1 VHTATP
7 SQKSAIEAHRKPLLV
22 VAGPGSGKTFCLI
35 ERIRFLIEAHG
46 IAPERICAFTFTNKA
61 AEEIASRLEKLPGAE
76 LVKRTTIHKFCVDL
90 LREHGRRIGIEQGFG
105 VADDEYQ
112 MQVLW
117 RLEANPAKRNALPKY
132 FSLHRLRG
140 DELRGAA
147 AMHLRNYESILRQ
160 QNLLDFDMLVMRARD
175 LMTTADD
182 VADTV
187 RARWAAVLVDEFQH
201 LNPEQYAVLRA
212 LTRDHG
218 NVFAVGDYDQSIYG
232 WAGAQPELFR
242 TYMND
247 FGIIEPITLLDNRR
261 CPKHIFDLARRFVET
276 NPLLPGLL
284 RPELTTDKPAVHDIE
299 ALSFESADDEIEWI
313 IRDIHQQRADYGL
326 SWGDF
331 ALLYRKHEIGNVAEP
346 SLLGAG
352 VPCRLAYGRAI
363 AEDPVVRYV
372 AAALRIIAEP
382 KDDVHKEVFLGLVLP
397 KTLRDVVKA
406 EAEANCEAPIDRLR
420 RLARTLGPDDEDGK
434 KLRRA
439 FYALRNF
446 GALGRRHMSVADLI
460 EELLSNRVGEYR
472 TPLERQHHL
481 ISDPETVLDAR
492 TLAFRLDSAIRHE
505 RPVSI
510 PHMEGAEIPVKAM
523 LHGLGVRTVKVG
535 QLQIPRRDAPGDDAA
550 VIPSEA
556 RDPQLEQLGH
566 ADAQTVGLPL
576 AVFKAGQI
584 LASRRFSETFRDY
597 TAIDLETTGKDPD
610 TCHVV
615 ELAAVRVRRGE
626 AVGEFTALVK
636 PTIPIP
642 PDATRTHGISNADVA
657 DALAFADV
665 WPKFRE
671 FCGNDIVVAHN
682 GYKYDFKV
690 LQRLAGSLQGIGTFD
705 TLPLARE
712 LVPESRSLEHL
723 AQKYGIDVGQS
734 HRALPDA
741 RALAKVFVRLS
752 EQKLAQSRKTALVHL
767 LDHLGVALALT
778 GPHSPESEANLLLD
792 LARPYALG
800 GFSECLEYY
809 RVLREEGEGGGRSLP
824 TVDEVIEKLGG
835 RQRMNRIRAQRSA
848 DERYPVA
855 MERLRRLLA
864 GVVIPSE
871 ARELQVENQLQIPP
885 SGRND
890 MLVDQINRFLERVA
904 LSITE
909 GHVADRDRVNLLT
922 LHSTKGL
929 EFSRVY
935 IVGVEDAQFMPG
947 ERPSKQEIEEARRVL
962 YVGMTRAKDRLVL
975 TRAEHRNGRP
985 TGGTQFLDE
994 MKLTPRRPVRTSPPA
1009 AMQERHIPAHPA
1021 V

>member
-1 VHTATP
+1 MHTPTS
-7 SQKSAIEAHRKPLLV
+7 SQRNAIEATPRPLLV

-35 ERIRFLIEAHG
+35 QRIRFLIEAHRV
-46 IAPERICAFTFTNKA
+46 APDRICAFTFTNKA

-90 LREHGRRIGIEQGFG
+90 LREHGRRIGIEPGFG

-112 MQVLW
+112 MQVLC

-160 QNLLDFDMLVMRARD
+160 QNLLDFDMLVLKARD

-187 RARWAAVLVDEFQH
+187 RARWAAVLADEFQD
-201 LNPEQYAVLRA
+201 LNPVQYAVLRA

-247 FGIIEPITLLDNRR
+247 FGIIEPVTLLDNRR

-284 RPELTTDKPAVHDIE
+284 RPELIAEKPAIHDIE
-299 ALSFESADDEIEWI
+299 ALSFDSADDEVAWI
-313 IRDIHQQRADYGL
+313 IRDIHQQRNDFGL

-331 ALLYRKHEIGNVAEP
+331 ALLYRKHEIGNLAEP
-346 SLLGAG
+346 SLLAAG
-352 VPCRLAYGRAI
+352 IPCRLAHGRAI

-372 AAALRIIAEP
+372 AAALRVIAEP
-382 KDDVHKEVFLGLVLP
+382 RDDIHKETFLGLVLP

-420 RLARTLGPDDEDGK
+420 RLSRSLPPDDEDGK

-446 GALGRRHMSVADLI
+446 GALGRRHTELSALV
-460 EELLSNRVGEYR
+460 EELLSSRVGEYR

-492 TLAFRLDSAIRHE
+492 TLAFRLEGALKHE

-510 PHMEGAEIPVKAM
+510 PSMGGAEIPVKAI
-523 LHGLGVRTVKVG
+523 LHGIGVRTVFIDGAPDGAPKGAPDCEV
-535 QLQIPRRDAPGDDAA
+535 LRAADAPS
-550 VIPSEA
+550 I
-556 RDPQLEQLGH
+556 
-566 ADAQTVGLPL
+566 GLPL
-576 AVFKAGQI
+576 AIFKAGQI
-584 LASRRFSETFRDY
+584 LASRKFSDTFRDY

-615 ELAAVRVRRGE
+615 DIAAVRVRRGE
-626 AVGEFTALVK
+626 IVAEWASLVK

-642 PDATRTHGISNADVA
+642 ADATRTHGISNADVA
-657 DALAFADV
+657 NAPTFAEAWV
-665 WPKFRE
+665 KFRE

-682 GYKYDFKV
+682 GYKYDFRI
-690 LQRLAGSLQGIGTFD
+690 LRRLAGSLDGLGTYD

-723 AQKYGIDVGQS
+723 AAKWNIDAGRA

-741 RALAKVFVRLS
+741 KALAKVFLRLN
-752 EQKLAQSRKTALVHL
+752 EAKLAVTRKTSLVHL
-767 LDHLGVALALT
+767 LDHLGVALGLT
-778 GPHSPESEANLLLD
+778 GPHDETGEAKLLLD

-809 RVLREEGEGGGRSLP
+809 RVMR
-824 TVDEVIEKLGG
+824 
-835 RQRMNRIRAQRSA
+835 
-848 DERYPVA
+848 
-855 MERLRRLLA
+855 
-864 GVVIPSE
+864 
-871 ARELQVENQLQIPP
+871 
-885 SGRND
+885 
-890 MLVDQINRFLERVA
+890 
-904 LSITE
+904 
-909 GHVADRDRVNLLT
+909 
-922 LHSTKGL
+922 
-929 EFSRVY
+929 
-935 IVGVEDAQFMPG
+935 
-947 ERPSKQEIEEARRVL
+947 
-962 YVGMTRAKDRLVL
+962 
-975 TRAEHRNGRP
+975 
-985 TGGTQFLDE
+985 
-994 MKLTPRRPVRTSPPA
+994 
-1009 AMQERHIPAHPA
+1009 
-1021 V
+1021 

>member
-1 VHTATP
+1 VHIATP
-7 SQKSAIEAHRKPLLV
+7 SQRDAIGAHRKPLLV

-35 ERIRFLIEAHG
+35 ERIRFLIEAQG
-46 IAPERICAFTFTNKA
+46 VAPDRICAFTFTNKA

-90 LREHGRRIGIEQGFG
+90 LREHGRRIGIEPGFG

-140 DELRGAA
+140 DELRHEAA
-147 AMHLRNYESILRQ
+147 TRLQQYESILRQ
-160 QNLLDFDMLVMRARD
+160 QNLLDFDMLVLKARD

-187 RARWAAVLVDEFQH
+187 RARWAAVLVDEFQD
-201 LNPEQYAVLRA
+201 LNPVQYAVLRA

-276 NPLLPGLL
+276 NPLLPGLM
-284 RPELTTDKPAVHDIE
+284 RPELVAAKPAVFDIE
-299 ALSFESADDEIEWI
+299 ALSFESADEEVEWI
-313 IRDIHQQRADYGL
+313 IGDILQQRETFPQL

-346 SLLGAG
+346 SLLAAG
-352 VPCRLAYGRAI
+352 IPCRLAHGRAI

-372 AAALRIIAEP
+372 ASALRVIAEP
-382 KDDVHKEVFLGLVLP
+382 KDDIHKENFLGLVLP

-420 RLARTLGPDDEDGK
+420 RLSRSLPPDDENGK

-446 GALGRRHMSVADLI
+446 GALGRRHVNVADLI
-460 EELLSNRVGEYR
+460 EELLSSRVGEYR

-481 ISDPETVLDAR
+481 IKDPETVLDAR
-492 TLAFRLDSAIRHE
+492 SLAFRLESAIKHE

-510 PHMEGAEIPVKAM
+510 PHMGGAEIPVKAI
-523 LHGLGVRTVKVG
+523 LHGIGVRTVRVG
-535 QLQIPRRDAPGDDAA
+535 QLQIPR
-550 VIPSEA
+550 SA
-556 RDPQLEQLGH
+556 RDDNMELIGH
-566 ADAQTVGLPL
+566 ADAPEVGLPL
-576 AVFKAGQI
+576 AIFKAGQI
-584 LASRRFSETFRDY
+584 LASRKFSETFRDY

-626 AVGEFTALVK
+626 VVAEWSSLVK

-642 PDATRTHGISNADVA
+642 ADATRTHGISNEDVA
-657 DALAFADV
+657 NAPAFADA

-671 FCGNDIVVAHN
+671 FCGNDVVVAHN
-682 GYKYDFKV
+682 GYKYDFRV
-690 LQRLAGSLQGIGTFD
+690 LSRLAGALQGLGTYD

-723 AQKYGIDVGQS
+723 ARKYDIPIARS
-734 HRALPDA
+734 HRALDDA
-741 RALAKVFVRLS
+741 RVLAKVFMRLNDA
-752 EQKLAQSRKTALVHL
+752 KLAVSRKTSLVHL
-767 LDHLGVALALT
+767 LDQLGVALALT
-778 GPHSPESEANLLLD
+778 GPHDEAGEAKLLLD
-792 LARPYALG
+792 LARPYSLG

-835 RQRMNRIRAQRSA
+835 RQRMNRIRAQRNA

-864 GVVIPSE
+864 DIGHTS
-871 ARELQVENQLQIPP
+871 AELRPQI
-885 SGRND
+885 
-890 MLVDQINRFLERVA
+890 LTFLERVA
-904 LSITE
+904 LSVTE
-909 GHVADRDRVNLLT
+909 GPSADRDRVNLLT

-935 IVGVEDAQFMPG
+935 IVGVEDAQFTPG

-994 MKLTPRRPVRTSPPA
+994 MKLTPRRQVRTSPST
-1009 AMQERHIPAHPA
+1009 AMQECTIPALPA